1 MEEERGGGRGRKRNK
16 KNEEMCS
23 VCSQKIIKF
32 YCLQFKRIIRIVSKK
47 KAKEKIERKMR
58 KISNFQ
64 GKKKRRNASKNFY
77 KQIAVSVFV
86 SLFFLVFNKL
96 KIDKWQ
102 KCCWNCSNCSKCIKS
117 LLDQFYSFIYLF
129 AYFFAYLFYIA
140 KFCWR
145 ILYTT
150 D

>member
-1 MEEERGGGRGRKRNK
+1 MERWRRRGEGEGEGKGTK

-64 GKKKRRNASKNFY
+64 GKKKEEMLPKIFISK
-77 KQIAVSVFV
+77 
-86 SLFFLVFNKL
+86 
-96 KIDKWQ
+96 
-102 KCCWNCSNCSKCIKS
+102 
-117 LLDQFYSFIYLF
+117 
-129 AYFFAYLFYIA
+129 
-140 KFCWR
+140 
-145 ILYTT
+145 
-150 D
+150 